1 MPQRP
6 LLLPLPFLGRVL
18 LPAALL
24 LQTAACSPD
33 ASQKDPV
40 AEAKFENERRISS
53 EDVTKKQERD
63 AEFMV
68 NTAVASQLTVQLSQL
83 AQQKAALPAV
93 RALAGTLQKDHTTLD
108 QALRELAQQKSIVL
122 PTGLGADQQKRYREF
137 GSYTGGSF
145 DREYIGQLTDSYKQ
159 LAEAF
164 DDMREDAYDGDIR
177 GFAANYLPI
186 VQQHLTQLK
195 DLEDQTEDLK

>member
-1 MPQRP
+1 MSPRP
-6 LLLPLPFLGRVL
+6 SLLPLPFIGRAC
-18 LPAALL
+18 LPALL
-24 LQTAACSPD
+24 LFQAVSCSPD

-68 NTAVASQLTVQLSQL
+68 NTAVASKLAVQLSQL

-93 RALAGTLQKDHTTLD
+93 RALAGTLQKDHTNLD
-108 QALRELAQQKSIVL
+108 QALQTLAQQKSIVL

-137 GSYTGGSF
+137 GTYTGGSF
-145 DREYIGQLTDSYKQ
+145 DREYISQLTDSYKQ
-159 LAEAF
+159 LVDAF
-164 DDMREDAYDGDIR
+164 DDMREEAYDGDIR
-177 GFAANYLPI
+177 GFAANYLPT
-186 VQQHLTQLK
+186 VQQHLDQLK
-195 DLEDQTEDLK
+195 DLEDQTEELK